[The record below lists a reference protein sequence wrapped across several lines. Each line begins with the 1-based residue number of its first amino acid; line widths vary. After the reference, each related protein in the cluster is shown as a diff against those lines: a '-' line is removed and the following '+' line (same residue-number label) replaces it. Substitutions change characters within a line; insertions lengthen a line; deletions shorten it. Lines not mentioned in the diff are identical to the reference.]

1 VYLWDV
7 ASKKLAGTL
16 TGHKGGVWSVAWSP
30 DDSQLATAAAD
41 KLIRIF
47 YTDFKKVLVLA
58 QEHKHREL
66 TTSEREEFMVGPA
79 PAKDFLKFGL
89 RTNL

>member
-1 VYLWDV
+1 M
-7 ASKKLAGTL
+7 
-16 TGHKGGVWSVAWSP
+16 AWSP

-47 YTDFKKVLVLA
+47 YTDFKKVLILA

-79 PAKDFLKFGL
+79 PAKDFLKFGFGK
-89 RTNL
+89 